1 MSDENQEN
9 PWPGFVDIMSSA
21 LLVFVFL
28 VLVQLLVI
36 AGISLK
42 VSQQAAEQ
50 ASQKTTL
57 DSKSVAKPRENTQ
70 STELVLTDTSI
81 KIIYTQ
87 LETLLSEK
95 NKLQFN
101 EWVKE
106 HKSEVLS
113 KPILIT
119 SFLSMQDLS
128 LTTSSFVSYN
138 RLMDLRDRLIK
149 NGLPAKNI
157 TVRINNS
164 KETNNYAII
173 QVNDESS
180 SD

>member
-1 MSDENQEN
+1 
-9 PWPGFVDIMSSA
+9 MSSA

-42 VSQQAAEQ
+42 VSQQAVEQ
-50 ASQKTTL
+50 ASKSNTTQST
-57 DSKSVAKPRENTQ
+57 DVVSKRRENAQ

-87 LETLLSEK
+87 LETLLSEQ
-95 NKLQFN
+95 NKGQFN
-101 EWVKE
+101 QWVKK
-106 HKSEVLS
+106 HKGEILTN
-113 KPILIT
+113 PIVIT
-119 SFLSMQDLS
+119 SFLSMKDLS

-157 TVRINNS
+157 TVRISNNQ
-164 KETNNYAII
+164 EINNYAII
-173 QVNDESS
+173 QVSE
-180 SD
+180 